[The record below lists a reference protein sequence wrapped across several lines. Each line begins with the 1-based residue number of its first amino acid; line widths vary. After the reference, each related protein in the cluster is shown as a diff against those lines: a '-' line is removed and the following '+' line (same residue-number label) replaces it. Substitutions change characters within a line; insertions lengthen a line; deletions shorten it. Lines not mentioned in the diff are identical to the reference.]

1 MKHMGLLL
9 LVMAAAALWGPGCGS
24 DEESCTPVCDGREC
38 GDDGCGDS
46 CGTCPGA
53 APICTD
59 EGMCVQ
65 DCTPSCT
72 GKVCGGD
79 GCGGSCGTCPD
90 GTPICNDF
98 GQCVAECVPDC
109 TGRECGSDGC
119 GGGCGS
125 CPEAAP
131 ICSDAGQCTAECAPA
146 CAGKECGGDGCGG
159 SCGTCTS
166 GTCLEGL
173 CGCND
178 SYDCDATSICYLS
191 DCVTAYG
198 REYRITFESALIGET
213 AKDGSTWDTLGG
225 APDPYVSYKFDEV
238 TGYTSTDDDTLS
250 PEWHEHVDV
259 ELSQNQTIVMSV
271 KDEDMAEHD
280 TIAKIELDQIPV
292 SAIRD
297 GGLVYENFD
306 AYLLEFVL
314 SIDPK

>member
-1 MKHMGLLL
+1 M
-9 LVMAAAALWGPGCGS
+9 
-24 DEESCTPVCDGREC
+24 
-38 GDDGCGDS
+38 
-46 CGTCPGA
+46 
-53 APICTD
+53 
-59 EGMCVQ
+59 
-65 DCTPSCT
+65 
-72 GKVCGGD
+72 
-79 GCGGSCGTCPD
+79 
-90 GTPICNDF
+90 
-98 GQCVAECVPDC
+98 
-109 TGRECGSDGC
+109 
-119 GGGCGS
+119 
-125 CPEAAP
+125 
-131 ICSDAGQCTAECAPA
+131 
-146 CAGKECGGDGCGG
+146 
-159 SCGTCTS
+159 
-166 GTCLEGL
+166 
-173 CGCND
+173 
-178 SYDCDATSICYLS
+178 S

-306 AYLLEFVL
+306 AYLFEFVL